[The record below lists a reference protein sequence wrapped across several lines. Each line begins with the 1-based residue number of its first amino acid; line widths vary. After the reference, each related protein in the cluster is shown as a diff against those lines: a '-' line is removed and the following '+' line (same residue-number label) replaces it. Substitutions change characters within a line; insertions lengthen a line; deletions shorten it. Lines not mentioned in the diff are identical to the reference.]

1 MNRVYLDSNIYRYLK
16 INQGNNA
23 SSLFENLIQSK
34 EELMFYY
41 SYAHLSDLSKDKT
54 DKKFEDLLFMEQL
67 VDKNFL
73 NLNSEDQFV
82 NV

>member
-16 INQGNNA
+16 INQGNNT

-54 DKKFEDLLFMEQL
+54 EKKFEDLLFMEQL
-67 VDKNFL
+67 VEKNFL
-73 NLNSEDQFV
+73 NLNI
-82 NV
+82 